1 MRFGAAR
8 RPGHASGRLT
18 VVSAKEVPEPSGT
31 PSNPGRSRRGRRWRR
46 ALIALAVMFVAVCA
60 ATARLFV
67 WPDQGVPA
75 RVSAIVMLDSPGQP
89 LNVAL
94 RLAAQHRAPF
104 LVVSQGT
111 PASRDPCPG
120 HVPGVT
126 LICFNP
132 VPPTTQG
139 EAEFVGRLA
148 RKYHWQSIA
157 VVAITPQASRARL
170 RVERCFP
177 GQVYVVTA
185 PIRLGIW
192 PYQIAY
198 EWASLVKALFIQR
211 GC

>member
-1 MRFGAAR
+1 VPSGAPIVGNPSR
-8 RPGHASGRLT
+8 RGKRWRKAVIVLT
-18 VVSAKEVPEPSGT
+18 VV
-31 PSNPGRSRRGRRWRR
+31 
-46 ALIALAVMFVAVCA
+46 FVIFCA

-67 WPDQGVPA
+67 WPDQGMPS
-75 RVSAIVMLDSPGQP
+75 RVDAIVMLDSPGHP
-89 LNVAL
+89 LKFAV
-94 RLAAQHRAPF
+94 RLAAQRRAPF

-111 PASRDPCPG
+111 PVSRDPCPRP
-120 HVPGVT
+120 VPGVK

-132 VPPTTQG
+132 TPPTTQG

-148 RKYHWQSIA
+148 KKYHWHSIA
-157 VVAITPQASRARL
+157 VVAITPQDSRARL

-177 GQVYVVTA
+177 RHVYVVAA

-198 EWASLVKALFIQR
+198 EWAALIKTLFIQR